1 MKIVKYIIFLSI
13 FGSIFIILYRN
24 CDNKGFRRW
33 WICFK
38 MTIFIAG
45 ILAGLIPNSTEA
57 IEPYGKNPNPSIEI
71 VKRSLKISGGDQS
84 KTGPGARAKAD
95 ARARAKT
102 QPGVADAFVP
112 QRNYWPYQKPL

>member
-1 MKIVKYIIFLSI
+1 MAA
-13 FGSIFIILYRN
+13 
-24 CDNKGFRRW
+24 
-33 WICFK
+33 
-38 MTIFIAG
+38 FIAA

-71 VKRSLKISGGDQS
+71 VERSLKISGGDQS

-112 QRNYWPYQKPL
+112 QRNYWPYQKPLSAKKTWKDSKGSIDPDQEQGKGTICNTV